1 MEQSST
7 YKNAY
12 ERIKNMPARLNSV
25 LHAILPH
32 MSDATNGI
40 VNKIGI
46 VSVATAG
53 TTSVVTT
60 AIQTQDPTWITLSSL
75 TGVLSAIG
83 AAAFTINIIVRAAAY
98 LYFERRK
105 DKREQEDH
113 NLKIKQSKE

>member
-1 MEQSST
+1 MLV
-7 YKNAY
+7 K
-12 ERIKNMPARLNSV
+12 LNS
-25 LHAILPH
+25 AIHVITPH
-32 MSDATNGI
+32 LNDSMSGI
-40 VNKIGI
+40 VNKVGI
-46 VSVATAG
+46 VSIVTGG
-53 TTSVVTT
+53 TNAVVTT